1 MPTLDFGFNANPT
14 DSGTEP
20 ITDLDTGV
28 TGTVGSDGNIIPPI
42 DESNNDDPKNNNKTD
57 GDGRNNNVDTTVNN
71 TDDKNNNN
79 NDNQVDDN
87 DLVVE
92 PGSVITIGEDTY
104 TVDAEGNLI
113 DKNNKVFKEAK
124 DVKDF
129 LKQFEVDD
137 TDDKE
142 NAIDVAKIIEKV
154 GFEVTDEND
163 KPITFE
169 NTPDGVAS
177 YINEVLDAKR
187 TEYAQAGVQQLID
200 KFPIVSDFLNYY
212 VANGNSYEGFGQ
224 VRDRSTIVIDEN
236 NTAQQEAIVR
246 EAFKES
252 GKVGSIDDYISFL
265 KSTNRLL
272 DAAKQDL
279 ATLQENDK
287 RVKAEQAEAAQ
298 RKIEEDKKA
307 EIAYWGKVK
316 SAIDKKEI
324 AGYKIPE
331 TILINKNGKQSA
343 ATADDFFN
351 YLYQV
356 DDKGYSRYE
365 RELMETPEEEQLQN
379 DLLRAYLKFTGGN
392 YSNLVDL
399 AIASEKTKTLRLKA
413 AEQRRKSSIKITKP
427 AANKKIGDNIAD
439 VLGYV

>member
-42 DESNNDDPKNNNKTD
+42 DEPNNDDPKNNNKTD

-79 NDNQVDDN
+79 NNNQVDDN

-104 TVDAEGNLI
+104 TVDAEGNLV

-137 TDDKE
+137 ADNTE
-142 NAIDVAKIIEKV
+142 NIIDVAKIIEKV

-224 VRDRSTIVIDEN
+224 VRDRSTITIDEN